1 MTDGDYSLPLAA
13 KQSSNFEYLGVNI
26 VLYYNVDQQFYTIY
40 VKHQLLQPYR
50 FIRMKLCF

>member
-1 MTDGDYSLPLAA
+1 MTDGDYSLPLAT

-40 VKHQLLQPYR
+40 VKH
-50 FIRMKLCF
+50 M